1 MNGFQLEWSIEG
13 SKELSRVLIGMESSL
28 KDYTEPFTKSAN
40 FLKQTFAV
48 DVFNTQ
54 GAAIGEKWKRLSPYT
69 VAQKARQGMPDTPLI
84 ASGNMRASFKTVV
97 TTDQAVISNT
107 APYFAFH
114 QSKEPRSRL
123 PRRVMMKLS
132 ENLKEQVVK
141 YFQDYIRASMQTP

>member
-69 VAQKARQGMPDTPLI
+69 VAQINIFRITLEHQCKHHNVCT
-84 ASGNMRASFKTVV
+84 KTLSLQR
-97 TTDQAVISNT
+97 TS
-107 APYFAFH
+107 H
-114 QSKEPRSRL
+114 SSK
-123 PRRVMMKLS
+123 
-132 ENLKEQVVK
+132 
-141 YFQDYIRASMQTP
+141 